1 MVLLKLMYLNIC
13 KGHGETSEGEKVKRI
28 AYSRKGQGPQMVAN
42 EMRKRRSTQGESL
55 GGGRAGMQVP
65 GTLIQA
71 KKRLTAFMLL
81 Y

>member
-13 KGHGETSEGEKVKRI
+13 KGHGKTSEGEKVKSI
-28 AYSRKGQGPQMVAN
+28 EYSRKGWGPQMVAN
-42 EMRKRRSTQGESL
+42 EVRKRRSTQGESL
-55 GGGRAGMQVP
+55 GGRAGMQVP